1 MSKTVVLEKVD
12 SLTNDKCDSQCVVKL
27 NCNSTWTAM
36 QYRSYE
42 KLSFTYTKIEK
53 RSGKS
58 ERVTYLKFNNDYF
71 SRIKQIASLYA
82 KIYLEESGEN
92 DKKSAKGRFYWMGLG
107 AFAAKQVYCGVL
119 ALDDVSTEI
128 GSTFDLAGGITTDDL
143 KFFKEEMLKG
153 NLWLFF
159 DIYPSHLYY
168 KANPKGFF
176 DCHHTRDAKHYG
188 NKIKTALA
196 KIPYNEALA
205 EIGYFVPSDFIKE
218 AFRKIKDFEQYG
230 NHKDKIDSLMR
241 IAEHEQIAVLQRCFY
256 ASNAQKQQRIKRIL
270 DIQKVMEAQP
280 NDTKATFVRKKI
292 KLFLADFSGDVQGR
306 QAVLTNQC
314 WVPWINYMH
323 GVKKEDYNKFYEDMK
338 KDENLY
344 DVGIKDAQGNY
355 ISGRMAFITRIADD
369 YHTAMGK
376 YPSVVETYLKELA
389 KENIVRDI

>member
-1 MSKTVVLEKVD
+1 MTKTVILEKID
-12 SLTNDKCDSQCVVKL
+12 ALTNDKCDSQCVVKL
-27 NCNSTWTAM
+27 NCNQTWTTM

-42 KLSFTYTKIEK
+42 KLSFVYTKIEK
-53 RSGKS
+53 RSGKQQ
-58 ERVTYLKFNNDYF
+58 RVLYLQFNSNYLG
-71 SRIKQIASLYA
+71 RIKQIASLYA

-92 DKKSAKGRFYWMGLG
+92 DKKSAQGRFYWMGLG

-119 ALDDVSTEI
+119 AMDDISTKI
-128 GSTFDLAGGITTDDL
+128 GSTLGLAGGITTDDL

-188 NKIKTALA
+188 DKIKTALA

-270 DIQKVMEAQP
+270 DTQKAMEAQP
-280 NDTKATFVRKKI
+280 NDAKATFVWKKT
-292 KLFLADFSGDVQGR
+292 KLFLADFLGDVQGR

-323 GVKKEDYNKFYEDMK
+323 GVDRVDYNKFYEDMFPNE
-338 KDENLY
+338 DLY

-355 ISGRMAFITRIADD
+355 ISGRMAFITRIAND
-369 YHTAMGK
+369 YDFIMRRYESKAKG
-376 YPSVVETYLKELA
+376 YLSQIANK
-389 KENIVRDI
+389 NIDS